1 MSACPNYNDSSFNG
15 WVYQEPRKNPKNGM
29 NVYIKEGVH
38 AGATNPRMQMDR
50 SSCPFGVQDGM
61 EEGAR
66 KNLELSVSSE
76 GMRAWATAL
85 DNHNTDWITA
95 NCPALFKKEMPRSTV
110 ETLYR
115 PVLTPASNPSYCPLI
130 RVKINSG
137 GRAATNVMI
146 VVDEGDDSRPLR
158 WKTGS
163 IADLT
168 QHCQVL
174 PIVEVVGLWF
184 VSKACGMTIVATD
197 LLVFPQKKRGFDF
210 SLGIGGAVQCN
221 EEDGEDESA
230 LEPPESVF
238 GAPASQSMVAA
249 AAPSSV
255 LSTEGNDDEMSVME

>member
-1 MSACPNYNDSSFNG
+1 MSGCQNYNESDFSG

-29 NVYIKEGVH
+29 NVYIKDGVH

-76 GMRAWATAL
+76 SMREWATAL
-85 DNHNTDWITA
+85 DNYNTDWITA
-95 NCPALFKKEMPRSTV
+95 NCPALFKKEMSRATV

-130 RVKINSG
+130 RLKINSG

-146 VVDEGDDSRPLR
+146 VVDEGDATRPLR

-163 IADLT
+163 LDDLT
-168 QHCQVL
+168 QHCRVL

-184 VSKACGMTIVATD
+184 VSKMCGMTIVATD
-197 LLVFPQKKRGFDF
+197 LLVYPQKTRGFDF
-210 SLGIGGAVQCN
+210 CLGVGGAVQCN
-221 EEDGEDESA
+221 EEDGDQESA

-238 GAPASQSMVAA
+238 GAPGGQSMIAA
-249 AAPSSV
+249 AAPSSGPANA
-255 LSTEGNDDEMSVME
+255 GNDDEMSVLE